1 MNRYLILALLLVA
14 SISCSKEAIELTEP
28 TIDPNIGKMV
38 TLTASL
44 SDVEPET
51 RVSVNTDSEE
61 KWTFAWDDKDDI
73 SAWHDGITTD
83 TPLKFEMSK
92 FEDKNSA
99 FSGQTGSGEKHRFIY
114 PYETATITSEGYY
127 TIDVSEQTT
136 GKELSKTYLINDAP
150 IATSDIEEGVVSS
163 LSMNHLGAIMVVD
176 VYLENP
182 IADKTY
188 RLKGVKYSSADNA
201 INSSAVIDMQ
211 EVDFEKIYRS
221 VTAGTITAEMDVEF
235 TTVADDP
242 EFLQAITKLNMLP
255 STVEPGQT
263 ATIELMIEVYD
274 NDNNNNELL
283 KTLTL
288 PVTITNTSGGN
299 LEFAR
304 ATHNFTY
311 LTVDGSYEAKITG
324 TKINDWEVVESG
336 DLPTNKN

>member
-1 MNRYLILALLLVA
+1 MNRYLILASLLVA
-14 SISCSKEAIELTEP
+14 SSSCSKEVVELSEP
-28 TIDPNIGKMV
+28 TIGPNMGKMV

-44 SDVEPET
+44 ADADVET
-51 RVSVNTDSEE
+51 RVSTNTDSED
-61 KWTFAWDDKDDI
+61 KWTFAWDDKDVI
-73 SAWHDGITTD
+73 SAWHDKITD
-83 TPLKFEMSK
+83 QPLKFEMSK
-92 FEDKNSA
+92 FDDKNSA
-99 FSGQTGSGEKHRFIY
+99 FTGETGLGEKHRFIY
-114 PYETATITSEGYY
+114 PFEEAIFTSNGYY

-150 IATSDIEEGVVSS
+150 IATSDIQDGVVSS
-163 LSMNHLGAIMVVD
+163 LSMKHLGAIMVVD

-201 INSSAVIDMQ
+201 INSSAVIDME
-211 EVDFEKIYRS
+211 EVDFEKIYNS

-235 TTVADDP
+235 MTATDDP

-255 STVEPGQT
+255 STVEPNQT
-263 ATIELMIEVYD
+263 ATIELMIDVYD
-274 NDNNNNELL
+274 NDKNDLL
-283 KTLTL
+283 NTLTL

-336 DLPTNKN
+336 DLPTSKN